1 MAIGTFGE
9 HPGGLK
15 FMAARGAP
23 EARRDIL
30 DEQLCALRRR
40 AVGEGLK
47 GELQRVGHHAAQG
60 ADAQADGMHPAGP
73 GLPGLFEYLIQS
85 ALHDG

>member
-9 HPGGLK
+9 HPGCRK

-23 EARRDIL
+23 EPRRDIL
-30 DEQLCALRRR
+30 DEQSGTLRRR
-40 AVGEGLK
+40 AVREGLEGK
-47 GELQRVGHHAAQG
+47 LQRVGHHAAQG

>member
-1 MAIGTFGE
+1 MGT
-9 HPGGLK
+9 
-15 FMAARGAP
+15 RGAP
-23 EARRDIL
+23 EPRRDIL
-30 DEQLCALRRR
+30 NEQLGALRRR

-47 GELQRVGHHAAQG
+47 GELQRVGYHPAQD